1 MIRIHELALKR
12 GERQVIT
19 GLSTELHAGRV
30 HVILG
35 PNGTGKTTLLRAL
48 AGDLPL
54 AAGRIERG
62 ERRLIAGASARAQRE
77 GWRQG
82 VAYMPQDSH
91 AEAALSVL
99 ETVAM
104 GSLER
109 LTLHL
114 DNDLLR
120 RALGKLEE
128 LGIAHLASRQLGA
141 LSGGQRQLV
150 FFAQVLMREPA
161 VMLLDE
167 PVSALDL
174 RHQINL
180 LDRVRHETRLHD
192 RVTVVVLHDL
202 NLACQ
207 YADSLLVLVDGG
219 LLAAGAPASI
229 VTADLLEAT
238 YGVAVD
244 ILHDR
249 QGRPVVQP
257 LAGQAFNEA

>member
-1 MIRIHELALKR
+1 
-12 GERQVIT
+12 
-19 GLSTELHAGRV
+19 
-30 HVILG
+30 
-35 PNGTGKTTLLRAL
+35 
-48 AGDLPL
+48 
-54 AAGRIERG
+54 
-62 ERRLIAGASARAQRE
+62 
-77 GWRQG
+77 
-82 VAYMPQDSH
+82 MPQDSH

-114 DNDLLR
+114 DDALLE
-120 RALGKLEE
+120 RALGKLDEV
-128 LGIAHLASRQLGA
+128 GIGHLASRQLGA

-150 FFAQVLMREPA
+150 FFAQVLMREPE

-180 LDRVRHETRLHD
+180 LDRVRHETRLHQ

-207 YADSLLVLVDGG
+207 YADSLLVLVNGG
-219 LLAAGAPASI
+219 LLAAGRPAAI

-257 LAGQAFNEA
+257 LTGQAFSEA